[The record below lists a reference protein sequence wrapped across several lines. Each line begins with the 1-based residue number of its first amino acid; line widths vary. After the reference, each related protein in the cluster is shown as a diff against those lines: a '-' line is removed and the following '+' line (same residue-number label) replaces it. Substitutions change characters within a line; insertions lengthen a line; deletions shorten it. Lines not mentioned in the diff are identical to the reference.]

1 MDVLQLRQ
9 FLFPLIWTTIAPV
22 SYGYSFA
29 SHQATSENLGAR
41 YRVVERDTEIIPGSV
56 GDVDTDRNWSQS
68 GGGSFHIS
76 QGSIIAIA
84 VIVGIVVILG
94 LTSAI
99 LFYIAK
105 KRSWE
110 VRASI
115 RRSAKRL
122 AAPMTPRRFSTAPSS
137 NKPRNRDVS
146 MRIPAHD
153 TCSSQKKPKE
163 ASQQN
168 KSDRSTDK
176 RAPGKEML
184 PPFDRDVEKAVDAKS
199 PTGKSEFEPSSPRGW
214 KKMVPFG
221 STR

>member
-9 FLFPLIWTTIAPV
+9 VLFPLIWTTIAPLA
-22 SYGYSFA
+22 YGYSLN
-29 SHQATSENLGAR
+29 SRQATSEDRGAR
-41 YRVVERDTEIIPGSV
+41 YRGVKRETEIIPGSV
-56 GDVDTDRNWSQS
+56 GDVDTDRDWSQS
-68 GGGSFHIS
+68 GKGSFHIS

-84 VIVGIVVILG
+84 VVVGIVVILG
-94 LTSAI
+94 LTSAF
-99 LFYIAK
+99 LFYMAK

-137 NKPRNRDVS
+137 SKPRNRDVS

-153 TCSSQKKPKE
+153 TRPNQKKPKE

-168 KSDRSTDK
+168 KSDVSTDK
-176 RAPGKEML
+176 QALKKETL
-184 PPFDRDVEKAVDAKS
+184 PPFDKDVEKAVDAKS

-214 KKMVPFG
+214 KQMIPFG
-221 STR
+221 SPR

>member
-1 MDVLQLRQ
+1 M
-9 FLFPLIWTTIAPV
+9 
-22 SYGYSFA
+22 SYAYTFT
-29 SHQATSENLGAR
+29 SHRATSENRGAPN
-41 YRVVERDTEIIPGSV
+41 RVVKREMEIIPGSV
-56 GDVDTDRNWSQS
+56 GDVNTDRDWSQS
-68 GGGSFHIS
+68 GGGSFNIS
-76 QGSIIAIA
+76 QGGIIAIA

-137 NKPRNRDVS
+137 SKPRNRDVS
-146 MRIPAHD
+146 MHIPAHD
-153 TCSSQKKPKE
+153 TDPNQNPKEVSQKI
-163 ASQQN
+163 
-168 KSDRSTDK
+168 KSDGSTDK
-176 RAPGKEML
+176 RGQKKEML
-184 PPFDRDVEKAVDAKS
+184 PLGDRDVEKAVDAKS

-214 KKMVPFG
+214 KKIIPFG

>member
-1 MDVLQLRQ
+1 M
-9 FLFPLIWTTIAPV
+9 
-22 SYGYSFA
+22 SYGYSFT
-29 SHQATSENLGAR
+29 SHQATSENWGAR
-41 YRVVERDTEIIPGSV
+41 YRVVKREMEIIPGSV
-56 GDVDTDRNWSQS
+56 GDVETDRDWAQS
-68 GGGSFHIS
+68 SGGSFNIS
-76 QGSIIAIA
+76 QGGIIAIV

-137 NKPRNRDVS
+137 SKPRNRDVS
-146 MRIPAHD
+146 MRIPAQD
-153 TCSSQKKPKE
+153 TDPNQKKPKE
-163 ASQQN
+163 ASQQI
-168 KSDRSTDK
+168 KSDGSTD
-176 RAPGKEML
+176 RRGRGKEML